1 MRPGSPIIGAASQE
15 RTMKKEHTE
24 LRRRPLLTPVW
35 LTAIAALVVVVIAAW
50 FLSSLNTT
58 TVVVVR
64 HAEKELG
71 TIEDPPLSQAGE
83 QRAQLL
89 ARLFGERDGRGRINA
104 IIASE
109 TRRAQR
115 TAAPLAERLGIAVT
129 TVDARDLDEL
139 VRRIHANRGGRILV
153 VGHSNTVPEIVHRLV
168 GGDPLPPIADDD
180 YSLMYVITL
189 PTLGPASLLRM
200 RY

>member
-1 MRPGSPIIGAASQE
+1 
-15 RTMKKEHTE
+15 MKKEHTE

-35 LTAIAALVVVVIAAW
+35 LTAMAALLVVVLATW
-50 FLSSLNTT
+50 FLSSLTTT

-89 ARLFGERDGRGRINA
+89 ARMFGEREGPGRIDA
-104 IIASE
+104 IFASD

-115 TAAPLAERLGIAVT
+115 TAAPLADRLGIAVT
-129 TVDARDLDEL
+129 TVGGKDVDGLL
-139 VRRIHANRGGRILV
+139 HRIRAHHGGRVVV
-153 VGHSNTVPEIVHRLV
+153 VGHSNTVPEIVGRLTGARV
-168 GGDPLPPIADDD
+168 PPIADDD
-180 YSLMYVITL
+180 YSQMYVITI
-189 PTLGPASLLRM
+189 PTLGPASLLRAS
-200 RY
+200 Y

>member
-1 MRPGSPIIGAASQE
+1 M
-15 RTMKKEHTE
+15 
-24 LRRRPLLTPVW
+24 L
-35 LTAIAALVVVVIAAW
+35 
-50 FLSSLNTT
+50 
-58 TVVVVR
+58 
-64 HAEKELG
+64 
-71 TIEDPPLSQAGE
+71 
-83 QRAQLL
+83 
-89 ARLFGERDGRGRINA
+89 GERDGRGRINA

-189 PTLGPASLLRM
+189 PTLGPASLLRVS
-200 RY
+200 Y